1 MTVDPLEIPNPIVV
15 QTTVA
20 AEADAQ
26 TFARGLVERG
36 FAACVQWTPIT
47 SMYRWQGKI
56 EQSNEWQLTIKTI
69 PSRVQDVIGWLQR
82 HHTYTNPEILVLGV
96 VQTSAAY
103 ARWVTEATME
113 DNTT

>member
-47 SMYRWQGKI
+47 SSDHGRQHHLKL
-56 EQSNEWQLTIKTI
+56 QSAKT
-69 PSRVQDVIGWLQR
+69 RLFAEGR
-82 HHTYTNPEILVLGV
+82 RF
-96 VQTSAAY
+96 A
-103 ARWVTEATME
+103 
-113 DNTT
+113 